1 MKTTENQRYIE
12 KTIETSDFLNGGL
25 LNPEQQTRF
34 ITLVK
39 RFATLLPLSRSVRMP
54 QAKMEIDKLYVG
66 EPVTESV
73 DENTSTATPAK
84 PKFSKVE
91 LEARKVKSSWNIS
104 TETLQS
110 NIEQNNFE
118 TTVMGAMTARIS
130 TDLEMLAIR
139 GDTSISPAL
148 TDPVSKLLRRLDGWA
163 KRTEGAH
170 VLDAG
175 GAEIQKGIFAEM
187 KRMLPQQYKNDPNLR
202 WFVADTIADDWLDV
216 LSGRETAL
224 GDNALQG
231 AGIAPLGIPLVKV
244 PLIPDDLPVPVRTG
258 PSPAAIIGL
267 RFGPFLIIT
276 GSNDKLDLK
285 VDGGATV
292 SVTLPAGTLD
302 TVTVARAINDAL
314 AAAPAAG
321 LAEDDNDGQL
331 KIQTRTK
338 GAASSIEILASGTAQ
353 DTLGLSVGTVSGADS
368 GGSVPEGS
376 FIWLANPKNLI
387 WGILDGTRIFTE
399 FNKDFDRIESVVYN
413 QVDARIENIDAIV
426 KCKNVRRRTLII

>member
-1 MKTTENQRYIE
+1 M
-12 KTIETSDFLNGGL
+12 
-25 LNPEQQTRF
+25 
-34 ITLVK
+34 
-39 RFATLLPLSRSVRMP
+39 LPLVRSVRMP

-91 LEARKVKSSWNIS
+91 LEARKVKSSWNLS

-110 NIEQNNFE
+110 NLEQNDFE
-118 TTVMGAMTARIS
+118 TTVMNAMTARIS
-130 TDLEMLAIR
+130 TDLEMLSIR
-139 GDTSISPAL
+139 GDTALPPGL

-163 KRTEGAH
+163 KQTEGAH

-244 PLIPDDLPVPVRTG
+244 PLIPDDLAVPVRTG
-258 PSPAAIIGL
+258 PSPAVVIGL
-267 RFGPFLIIT
+267 RFGPFLIIA
-276 GSNDKLDLK
+276 GSNDKLELK
-285 VDGGATV
+285 IDGGATV
-292 SVTLPAGTLD
+292 SITLPAGTLD
-302 TVTVARAINDAL
+302 TVTVARSINEAL
-314 AAAPAAG
+314 AAAPAAAF
-321 LAEDDNDGQL
+321 AEDDNDGQL

-353 DTLGLSVGTVSGADS
+353 DTLGLPVGTVAGADS
-368 GGSVPEGS
+368 GGTVPEGS

-399 FNKDFDRIESVVYN
+399 FNKDYDRIESVVYN

-426 KCKNVRRRTLII
+426 KCKNVRRRSLII